1 MLYKGKHS
9 ILAAILGTVLICPV
23 TANAANVEEL
33 ERRIEKLE
41 RALEQAQQE
50 RESIAKD
57 VEMAPKAAPK
67 EDDVNVSLYGRL
79 WPRLTWSVA
88 DTTSTDITDAL
99 SRVGIAT
106 DAKVTDGLTAV
117 LKGEWDVDVEADG
130 DFGDARQAYVGFD
143 SDHWGSVRIGKQ
155 WDPHFNIVGEVTDI
169 YYHRNSPFG
178 YDYDSGPFRTDN
190 LLRYAYSSGGL
201 KVDIGVQVNG
211 SSGGGRSNTVSQNTD
226 FDVTIDRTMD
236 ASGNPMDV
244 RNDDG
249 ELTGSASPPNTGT
262 EPNNIDA
269 GSIGVGYN
277 FGSAYLG
284 ASFLS
289 QHSGEFE
296 SNFYGVG
303 GSWKPHDDLYLAF
316 TYQYIT
322 AEVDQDK
329 DYRFTLDA
337 LVSYNLGNDYTLI
350 GGVFAYDNGV
360 DGTRGG
366 DLDSDTVGQNITLI
380 KTLNANSK
388 VFAEWVRFDFDDLT
402 SDDEVNEI
410 SIGFRYD
417 FNVLLF

>member
-79 WPRLTWSVA
+79 WPRLTWRVS
-88 DTTSTDITDAL
+88 DSTSTDITDAL
-99 SRVGIAT
+99 SRVGITA

-117 LKGEWDVDVEADG
+117 LRGEWDVNVENDG
-130 DFGDARQAYVGFD
+130 EFGSARLAYVGFN
-143 SDHWGSVRIGKQ
+143 SDDWGFIGIGKQ
-155 WDPHFNIVGEVTDI
+155 WDPHVNIIGEVTDI

-178 YDYDSGPFRTDN
+178 YDFDTGPFRSNN
-190 LLRYAYSSGGL
+190 LVRYAYNSGGL

-211 SSGGGRSNTVSQNTD
+211 SGDRRDRNGGGQ
-226 FDVTIDRTMD
+226 D
-236 ASGNPMDV
+236 AAVD
-244 RNDDG
+244 
-249 ELTGSASPPNTGT
+249 
-262 EPNNIDA
+262 PNNIDA
-269 GSIGVGYN
+269 ASVGAGYS

-289 QHSGEFE
+289 QRSNDGVNPFE
-296 SNFYGVG
+296 SNFYGIG
-303 GSWKPHDDLYLAF
+303 GSWKPNDDLYLAF

-337 LVSYNLGNDYTLI
+337 LVSYNLGNDYNLI
-350 GGVFAYDNGV
+350 AGVFAYDNGV
-360 DGTRGG
+360 DGARAST
-366 DLDSDTVGQNITLI
+366 LESDTVGQNLTLI

-388 VFAEWVRFDFDDLT
+388 VFAEWVRFDFDELT
-402 SDDEVNEI
+402 RNDEVNTF

-417 FNVLLF
+417 FDALLF

>member
-57 VEMAPKAAPK
+57 VEMAPAAGPK

-99 SRVGIAT
+99 SRVGIAA

-130 DFGDARQAYVGFD
+130 DFGDARQAYVGLD

-178 YDYDSGPFRTDN
+178 YDYDEGPFRTNN
-190 LLRYAYSSGGL
+190 LLRYAYNFGGL

-211 SSGGGRSNTVSQNTD
+211 SLEGGRSDTVSQNAD
-226 FDVTIDRTMD
+226 FTVGEN
-236 ASGNPMDV
+236 S
-244 RNDDG
+244 DG
-249 ELTGSASPPNTGT
+249 DTVASPPDTGT

-289 QHSGEFE
+289 QHRGEFE
-296 SNFYGVG
+296 RNFYGLG

-322 AEVDQDK
+322 AEVDDGK
-329 DYRFTLDA
+329 DYRYTLDA
-337 LVSYNLGNDYTLI
+337 LASYNLGNDYTLI
-350 GGVFAYDNGV
+350 GGVFGYDNGAE
-360 DGTRGG
+360 T
-366 DLDSDTVGQNITLI
+366 DSEVLGQNITLI
-380 KTLNANSK
+380 KALNANSRI
-388 VFAEWVRFDFDDLT
+388 FAEWVRFDDESTDDDL
-402 SDDEVNEI
+402 NEI
-410 SIGFRYD
+410 SLGFRYD